1 MRVVRGA
8 ALPGWIL
15 LLWPLPSSVSTGLGA
30 ISVIQSVYR
39 WLDKHPVTCS
49 LLGLAFLLL
58 VAAWPSLKAKSFED
72 GSNS

>member
-1 MRVVRGA
+1 
-8 ALPGWIL
+8 
-15 LLWPLPSSVSTGLGA
+15 LGA